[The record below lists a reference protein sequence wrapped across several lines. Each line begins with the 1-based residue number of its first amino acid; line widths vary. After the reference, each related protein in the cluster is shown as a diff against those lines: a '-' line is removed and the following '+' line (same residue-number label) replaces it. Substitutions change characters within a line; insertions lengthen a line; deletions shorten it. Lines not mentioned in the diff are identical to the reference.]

1 MPSGSTVNHTP
12 SEQIIPGISLSPRGQ
27 ATVDPS
33 LTKHL
38 IDLAIRIDDD
48 SKFPVDVEHV
58 LAAII
63 LAAKE
68 GAIPNSTVLSQIDD
82 EMVGNLAE
90 HVDTVFK
97 TFGGK
102 VGADD

>member
-1 MPSGSTVNHTP
+1 MNHTP
-12 SEQIIPGISLSPRGQ
+12 SEQIIPGISLSLQGQ

-63 LAAKE
+63 LAAKQ
-68 GAIPNSTVLSQIDD
+68 GALSNSTDLSQIDD
-82 EMVGNLAE
+82 AMVGNLAE